1 MARSVRSATAQVYGD
16 WADRAA
22 RACCGRYPLAVISPR
37 TIGIGLVLLS
47 AVGFGSGGLFAKPV
61 YAAGVG
67 FLTLLAWRFLIGA
80 TLAWV
85 SVAVRP
91 GTRHALRSMPRRSR
105 LVALGLGVVY
115 VGNSATYYASL
126 ETVPLSLAALIV
138 YLYPPVVA
146 VLALRFGRRLH
157 GLRAWTALG
166 MALVGVIL
174 ALGGIEADTAPPL
187 IGLILAVASPLIYS
201 CWIILAARL
210 SGERADRTGSDAEE
224 GAGASV
230 ATALMMSASAAVF
243 WIAALAT
250 ATPVLPGSFPTEAW
264 PGILGVAVVAT
275 FVAVQ
280 SFYGGAR
287 RVGAAQAS
295 LISTVEPLWTIAL
308 ASWIY
313 GERLEPVQW
322 VGGALILAAV
332 VLAQTAGRGSAALRD
347 E

>member
-1 MARSVRSATAQVYGD
+1 M
-16 WADRAA
+16 
-22 RACCGRYPLAVISPR
+22 
-37 TIGIGLVLLS
+37 LS

-67 FLTLLAWRFLIGA
+67 FLTLLAWRFLIA
-80 TLAWV
+80 AALAWA
-85 SVAVRP
+85 SVAVQP
-91 GTRHALRSMPRRSR
+91 GARRAVRSMPRRAR

-157 GLRAWTALG
+157 GARAWSALG
-166 MALVGVIL
+166 MALVGVVL
-174 ALGGIEADTAPPL
+174 ALGGIDPDTAPPPL
-187 IGLILAVASPLIYS
+187 GLALAVASPLIYS

-210 SGERADRTGSDAEE
+210 SGERTDRTGSDAAE
-224 GAGASV
+224 GAGAAAAS
-230 ATALMMSASAAVF
+230 ALMLSASAAVF
-243 WIAALAT
+243 WAAALVT
-250 ATPVLPGSFPTEAW
+250 ATPVLPGSFPAEAW

-280 SFYGGAR
+280 SFYAGAR

-308 ASWIY
+308 AAWLL
-313 GERLEPVQW
+313 GERLEPIQW
-322 VGGALILAAV
+322 AGGALILAAV
-332 VLAQTAGRGSAALRD
+332 VLAQTAGPGPARHRVDGRQPDGQGDGAEPADAGTTRDGADDGAGHARGIPQPIVRIAD